1 MRYQIYS
8 VVEKWDP
15 VLRPRELRD
24 PWEPRDLREPW
35 DPPGPPGPP
44 GPPLRAKL

>member
-8 VVEKWDP
+8 VVEKWDQ
-15 VLRPRELRD
+15 VLGPLGAPR
-24 PWEPRDLREPW
+24 
-35 DPPGPPGPP
+35 PPGTLGTLGPP